1 VKSWNQL
8 PPWKRKC
15 GSLRLE
21 SKDSFEPIG
30 CSDNRSYQ
38 LCKKFDKLNLM
49 VVTNME
55 VTKME
60 LAFTL
65 LCDIQKDHLEDEK
78 IYEIKRNIKKEKL
91 PGFTKK

>member
-1 VKSWNQL
+1 
-8 PPWKRKC
+8 
-15 GSLRLE
+15 
-21 SKDSFEPIG
+21 
-30 CSDNRSYQ
+30 
-38 LCKKFDKLNLM
+38 M

-65 LCDIQKDHLEDEK
+65 LYDIQKDQLEDEK